1 MTDLSSASLLSSSI
15 SAIPALTTQQFGKIP
30 EIGLPDGRGIS
41 IQSALN
47 TSTASSENLNDLKG
61 GQLFNGTVSNQ
72 DKTDFYRFTV
82 RDTKNWSFLLSGL
95 TTDIKLAVVSEET
108 GAVSSLTPQS
118 DSSTKLL
125 SGSLR
130 PGRYYLTVSGDAPA
144 ASNYRLSLLEG
155 NTYFVSGSGS
165 DSNLGTY
172 NAPYATIEA
181 ATKRLDPG
189 DTVMIRGGTYY
200 DRVLQL
206 TRGGTSDRPIT
217 VQSVPGEAVIVD
229 HGFKT
234 ESWTATDNPNIFR
247 TNPII
252 AEPTID
258 RVENIVRVVVN
269 NNPLT
274 QVLRQSELKE
284 GTFWVDGL
292 NGTLYT
298 WDAGGKNPTGQEV
311 LVLAR
316 RDAGI
321 TSAGIRILDV
331 DNVIIDGISTRAA
344 DVGIL
349 AERLNDNAPRSTGL
363 TIRNSEVKFA
373 WNYGIR
379 LDNWNGAVI
388 ENNNVHNNA
397 QLNFPRDP
405 NGIWP
410 HAIIGYDTSDVIV
423 KGNRIH
429 NNNGEGVGPYIG
441 SDRWQIL
448 NNIIYDNWSVNV
460 YVDTDLGDVVV
471 DGNLIY
477 NTGKYKT
484 HEKDFSDGI
493 RIANEIADLAKE
505 DQTPGIYNI
514 RVTNNVIAGT
524 NGGIR
529 SFAYEG
535 GPSYLLNSV
544 IANNTIGPLV
554 PGSEAIYVDLGEN
567 VKVLNNLV
575 TSNTIFLY
583 RGINSG
589 IVAQNNGVANA
600 NQVLRGRRNV
610 VITDTKVGE
619 LNLTGLLA
627 ENYAPIAGT
636 IWYGSGVAVPG
647 GLGKDFAG
655 KPRSATNPSI
665 GAFEVAI
672 VIPDAIPNPVPDPM
686 PNPTPNPT
694 PQPVPDP
701 KPMPQPMPQ
710 PVPQPTPDPEPQREF
725 QPTALAQSI
734 ASRLRYG
741 R

>member
-1 MTDLSSASLLSSSI
+1 MTDLSLASLLSTSI
-15 SAIPALTTQQFGKIP
+15 SAIPSLTTQQFGKIP

-47 TSTASSENLNDLKG
+47 TSTASSENLNSLKG
-61 GQLFNGTVSNQ
+61 GQLFNGTISSQ
-72 DKTDFYRFTV
+72 DKTDFYSFTV

-95 TTDIKLAVVSEET
+95 TTDIKLAVVNADT
-108 GAVSSLTPQS
+108 GAAGPLTPQGD
-118 DSSTKLL
+118 DSTQLL
-125 SGSLR
+125 TGSLR
-130 PGRYYLTVSGDAPA
+130 PGRYYLSVSGDTPA

-155 NTYFVSGSGS
+155 NTYFVSTSRN

-181 ATKRLDPG
+181 ATKRVDPG

-206 TRGGTSDRPIT
+206 TRSGTTDRPIT
-217 VQSVPGEAVIVD
+217 IQSVPGEMVVVD

-258 RVENIVRVVVN
+258 RAENIIRVVIN
-269 NNPLT
+269 NTPLL
-274 QVLRQSELKE
+274 QVMRQSELKE
-284 GTFWVDGL
+284 GTFWVDGV

-298 WDAGGKNPTGQEV
+298 WATEGKNPTGQEV

-316 RDAGI
+316 RDLGV

-331 DNVIIDGISTRAA
+331 DNIILDGISTRAA

-349 AERLNDNAPRSTGL
+349 AERLDDKAPRSTGL
-363 TIRNSEVKFA
+363 TIRNSEVKFT
-373 WNYGIR
+373 WNYAIR

-388 ENNNVHNNA
+388 ENNNVHDNA
-397 QLNFPRDP
+397 QINFPRNP

-410 HAIIGYDTSDVIV
+410 HAIIGYNTSDVIV

-448 NNIIYDNWSVNV
+448 NNIIYDNWSVNA
-460 YVDTDLGDVVV
+460 YIDTDLGDVVV

-477 NTGKYKT
+477 NTGKYNT
-484 HEKDFSDGI
+484 NDKDFSDGV
-493 RIANEIADLAKE
+493 RVANEVADFAKE
-505 DQTPGIYNI
+505 DQTPGVYNI
-514 RVTNNVIAGT
+514 RITNNIIVGT
-524 NGGIR
+524 GGGIR

-544 IANNTIGPLV
+544 IANNTIGSLV
-554 PGSEAIYVDLGEN
+554 PGSEAIYVDLGDN

-575 TSNTIFLY
+575 TNNSILLY

-610 VITDTKVGE
+610 VITGTKVGD
-619 LNLTGLLA
+619 LSLTGLLA
-627 ENYAPIAGT
+627 ENYLPIEGSPFYSAG
-636 IWYGSGVAVPG
+636 VVVPG
-647 GLGKDFAG
+647 LTKDFLG
-655 KPRSATNPSI
+655 RPRSATNPSI
-665 GAFEVAI
+665 GAFELAI
-672 VIPDAIPNPVPDPM
+672 VIPDPTPTPIPDPM
-686 PNPTPNPT
+686 PIPDPIPTPIPDPIPT
-694 PQPVPDP
+694 PIPD
-701 KPMPQPMPQ
+701 PMPQP
-710 PVPQPTPDPEPQREF
+710 TPIPEF

-734 ASRLRYG
+734 ASRLRFG

>member
-1 MTDLSSASLLSSSI
+1 MTDSSSANLLSTSV
-15 SAIPALTTQQFGKIP
+15 SAISDLTRQQFGRIP
-30 EIGLPDGRGIS
+30 EIGLPDGRGVS

-47 TSTASSENLNDLKG
+47 TSLASSENLTNLKG
-61 GQLFNGTVSNQ
+61 GQLFNGTVSNE

-95 TTDIKLAVVSEET
+95 TTDIKLAVVNEET
-108 GAVSSLTPQS
+108 GAVNALTPQG
-118 DSSTKLL
+118 DGSTKILT
-125 SGSLR
+125 GSLR
-130 PGRYYLTVSGDAPA
+130 PGRYYLTVSGETPT

-155 NTYFVSGSGS
+155 NTYFVSTSGN

-172 NAPYATIEA
+172 SAPYATIEA
-181 ATKRLDPG
+181 ATNRLDPG

-217 VQSVPGEAVIVD
+217 VQSVPGEMVVVD

-234 ESWTATDNPNIFR
+234 ETWTATDNPNIFR
-247 TNPII
+247 TNPIV
-252 AEPTID
+252 AEPTLD
-258 RVENIVRVVVN
+258 RVENIIRVVVN
-269 NNPLT
+269 NIPLT

-284 GTFWVDGL
+284 GTFWVDGI

-298 WDAGGKNPTGQEV
+298 WAAEGKNPAGQEV

-316 RDAGI
+316 RAAGQ

-331 DNVIIDGISTRAA
+331 DHVILDGISSRAA

-410 HAIIGYDTSDVIV
+410 HAIIGYNTSDVIV

-493 RIANEIADLAKE
+493 RIANETADFAKE
-505 DQTPGIYNI
+505 DQTPGVYNI
-514 RVTNNVIAGT
+514 RVTNNIITGT
-524 NGGIR
+524 GGGIR

-544 IANNTIGPLV
+544 IANNTIGSLV
-554 PGSEAIYVDLGEN
+554 SGSEGIYVDLGEN

-575 TSNTIFLY
+575 TSNSILLY

-589 IVAQNNGVANA
+589 ITAQNNGVVNA

-610 VITDTKVGE
+610 VITGTKVGE
-619 LNLTGLLA
+619 ANLTGLLA
-627 ENYAPIAGT
+627 ENYAPIAGSP
-636 IWYGSGVAVPG
+636 WYGAGVAVPG
-647 GLGKDFAG
+647 GLTKDFAG
-655 KPRSATNPSI
+655 KPRSAVNPSI

-672 VIPDAIPNPVPDPM
+672 VIPTPVPDPIPM
-686 PNPTPNPT
+686 

-701 KPMPQPMPQ
+701 IPQPMPQPMPQ
-710 PVPQPTPDPEPQREF
+710 PIPQAEPKPEY

-734 ASRLRYG
+734 AARLRFG

>member
-1 MTDLSSASLLSSSI
+1 MTDLSSANLLSTSI
-15 SAIPALTTQQFGKIP
+15 SAIPDLTRQQFGRIP
-30 EIGLPDGRGIS
+30 EIGLPDGRGVS

-47 TSTASSENLNDLKG
+47 TSTASSENLNNLKG
-61 GQLFNGTVSNQ
+61 GQLFNGTVSSQ

-95 TTDIKLAVVSEET
+95 TTDIKLSVVNEDNGVVSP
-108 GAVSSLTPQS
+108 LTPQG
-118 DSSTKLL
+118 DASTKILT
-125 SGSLR
+125 GSLR
-130 PGRYYLTVSGDAPA
+130 PGRYYLTVSGDTPV

-155 NTYFVSGSGS
+155 NTYFVSTSGS

-217 VQSVPGEAVIVD
+217 VQSVPGETVIVD

-234 ESWTATDNPNIFR
+234 ETWTATDNPNIFR
-247 TNPII
+247 TNPVL
-252 AEPTID
+252 AEPTLD
-258 RVENIVRVVVN
+258 RVDNIIRVVVN

-298 WDAGGKNPTGQEV
+298 WAAEGKNPTGQEV

-316 RDAGI
+316 REAGE
-321 TSAGIRILDV
+321 TTAGIRILDV
-331 DNVIIDGISTRAA
+331 DNVILDGISSRAA

-349 AERLNDNAPRSTGL
+349 AERLDDNAPRSTGL

-397 QLNFPRDP
+397 QLNLLRDP

-410 HAIIGYDTSDVIV
+410 HAIIGYDTSDIIV

-484 HEKDFSDGI
+484 NEKDFSDGI
-493 RIANEIADLAKE
+493 RIANETADFAKE

-514 RVTNNVIAGT
+514 RVTNNIIVGT
-524 NGGIR
+524 GGGIR

-544 IANNTIGPLV
+544 IANNTIGSLV

-575 TSNTIFLY
+575 TSNSILLY

-589 IVAQNNGVANA
+589 ITAQNNGVSNA

-610 VITDTKVGE
+610 VITGTKVGDAT
-619 LNLTGLLA
+619 LTGLLA
-627 ENYAPIAGT
+627 ENYAPIAGSV
-636 IWYGSGVAVPG
+636 WYGSGVAVPG
-647 GLGKDFAG
+647 GLTTDFAG
-655 KPRSATNPSI
+655 KPRNAATPSI
-665 GAFEVAI
+665 GAFEMAI
-672 VIPDAIPNPVPDPM
+672 VIPDPIPNPIPDPIPM
-686 PNPTPNPT
+686 
-694 PQPVPDP
+694 PQPIPDP
-701 KPMPQPMPQ
+701 IPQPMPQ
-710 PVPQPTPDPEPQREF
+710 PIPQPMPQPIPQPTPEPTAQPEF

-734 ASRLRYG
+734 AARLRFG

>member
-1 MTDLSSASLLSSSI
+1 MPDLSSANLLSTSI
-15 SAIPALTTQQFGKIP
+15 SAIPDLTRQQFGGIP
-30 EIGLPDGRGIS
+30 EIGLPDKRGIY
-41 IQSALN
+41 IQSSLN
-47 TSTASSENLNDLKG
+47 TSTASAENLSDLKG
-61 GQLFNGTVSNQ
+61 GQLFNGTVSSQ
-72 DKTDFYRFTV
+72 DQTDFYRFTV

-95 TTDIKLAVVSEET
+95 TTDIKLSVVNEDS
-108 GAVSSLTPQS
+108 GVVSSLTPQS
-118 DSSTKLL
+118 DDSTKILT
-125 SGSLR
+125 GSLR
-130 PGRYYLTVSGDAPA
+130 PGRYSLTVSGDTPA

-155 NTYFVSGSGS
+155 NTYFVSTLGGN
-165 DSNLGTY
+165 DRNLGTY
-172 NAPYATIEA
+172 SAPYATIEA

-217 VQSVPGEAVIVD
+217 VQSVPGEMVVVD

-234 ESWTATDNPNIFR
+234 ETWTATDNPNIFR
-247 TNPII
+247 TNPIL

-258 RVENIVRVVVN
+258 RVENIIRVVVN

-274 QVLRQSELKE
+274 QVLRQSELQE

-298 WDAGGKNPTGQEV
+298 WASEGKDPTGQEV
-311 LVLAR
+311 LVLASR
-316 RDAGI
+316 AAGE

-331 DNVIIDGISTRAA
+331 DHVILDGISSRAA

-349 AERLNDNAPRSTGL
+349 AERLNDNALRSTGL

-373 WNYGIR
+373 WNYAIR
-379 LDNWNGAVI
+379 LDDWNGAVI

-410 HAIIGYDTSDVIV
+410 HAIIGYNTSDVIV

-477 NTGKYKT
+477 NTGKYNAN
-484 HEKDFSDGI
+484 EKDLSDGI
-493 RIANEIADLAKE
+493 RIANEIADFARE

-514 RVTNNVIAGT
+514 RVTNNIITGT

-554 PGSEAIYVDLGEN
+554 PSSEAIYVDLGDN
-567 VKVLNNLV
+567 VKVLNNLI
-575 TSNTIFLY
+575 TSNSMLLY
-583 RGINSG
+583 RGINGG
-589 IVAQNNGVANA
+589 ITAQNNGVANA
-600 NQVLRGRRNV
+600 NQLLRGRRNV
-610 VITDTKVGE
+610 VITGTKVGE
-619 LNLTGLLA
+619 ASLTGLLA
-627 ENYAPIAGT
+627 ENYAPIAASV
-636 IWYGSGVAVPG
+636 WYGSGVAVPG
-647 GLGKDFAG
+647 GLTKDYAG

-665 GAFEVAI
+665 GAFEISI
-672 VIPDAIPNPVPDPM
+672 VIPDPIPDPIPM
-686 PNPTPNPT
+686 
-694 PQPVPDP
+694 PQPIPDP
-701 KPMPQPMPQ
+701 SPQPMPQ
-710 PVPQPTPDPEPQREF
+710 PIPQPETKPEF
-725 QPTALAQSI
+725 QPTALAKSI
-734 ASRLRYG
+734 ASRLRFGY
-741 R
+741 